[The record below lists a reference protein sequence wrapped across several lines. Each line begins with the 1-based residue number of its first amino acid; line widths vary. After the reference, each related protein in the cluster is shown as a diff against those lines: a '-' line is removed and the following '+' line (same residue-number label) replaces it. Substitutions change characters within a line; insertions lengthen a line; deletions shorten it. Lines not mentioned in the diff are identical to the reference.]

1 MLFISEDIINANI
14 DLLENENEYISVLKE
29 LEEKQT
35 DLMQMISKENQDLLT
50 NDELALLEYLTVLIF
65 KSTQSVSTIMKLNGK
80 ALEEAE
86 EKNWATFNASSSKN
100 FTKILDTFFEDY
112 PQEDL
117 LALVEDSI
125 QPDEGTVITTVGKE
139 IIFVVCK
146 SIIDVLHQSINH

>member
-1 MLFISEDIINANI
+1 MLFISEDLINANI

-50 NDELALLEYLTVLIF
+50 NDELALLEYLTVVIF

-86 EKNWATFNASSSKN
+86 EKNWTTFNASSSKN
-100 FTKILDTFFEDY
+100 FIKILDTFFEDY

-125 QPDEGTVITTVGKE
+125 QPDEG
-139 IIFVVCK
+139 
-146 SIIDVLHQSINH
+146 